1 MKLRTILIVL
11 AFLGW
16 TQPSWAQSAT
26 SPGAAPASSPEQYS
40 AMMTKYCIGCHN
52 ERAKTA
58 GVVLEKRDLS
68 RVASDAPLWEKVVR
82 KLRAGE
88 MPPSGTPRPDK
99 ASLGNFA
106 GYLENTLDQAFAA
119 HPNPG
124 RVMVHRLNRTEYS
137 NAIRDVLR
145 LDVDTSTLLPPDDS
159 AEGFDNIAQAL
170 TLSPVLIDRYVSAS
184 AKIARMAVGDPQVG
198 ISTAAYRPKPD
209 LSQDQHIEGLPLGTV
224 GGLVAK
230 HYFPLDG
237 DYVFEPKMSRS
248 INAVAHG
255 LENVHALEVTIDGVR
270 VSLVQFGGVEEDS
283 ASHRNGK
290 EVADLIDARLV
301 FRMKVSAGPHTVGV
315 AFLRYSEAQ
324 TAAVWQQFLRTTIDS
339 NETSG
344 APHLDK
350 VMITGP
356 FNASGPGDTP
366 SRRAIFICRAS
377 AEKDEWPCARKILTN
392 LARKAYRRPV
402 TDADMET
409 LLSLYQNR
417 RNNRGTFE
425 QGIEMAIRRVISGP
439 EFLFR
444 VESDPATGDPNTPY
458 RISDIELASRLSFF
472 LWSTVPDDQLYN
484 VAVAG
489 KLHEQPV
496 LEAQVRRML
505 ADPKANA
512 LVSNFAGQWLQLRNL
527 RGVVPDPTMFPDFD
541 DNLRQAMV
549 RETELLFGNVMRQD
563 RPVTELLTADYTFVN
578 ERLARHYGIR
588 GIYGDRY
595 RKIAITDESRKGLL
609 GQASILTL
617 TSVAI
622 RTSPV
627 GRGKWV
633 LINILGTPPAPPPP
647 NVPALNEAKGDKPL
661 SMRERMSAHRANPVC
676 ATCHRVMDP
685 IGFSLENFDAVGR
698 WRMTDNGAQIDA
710 ADSMFDGTKVEGAV
724 GLREFLLNR
733 GGARGEVFTQTVTEK
748 LLTYALGRPV
758 AYYDM
763 PVVRKIVRDS
773 AKNNYRFA
781 DLILGIVSSPSFEM
795 RVKGSSQTESA
806 SAKPAESPVAA
817 AASVR

>member
-1 MKLRTILIVL
+1 MKSRTILVVF
-11 AFLGW
+11 AFLSG
-16 TQPSWAQSAT
+16 TQQSWAQSAA
-26 SPGAAPASSPEQYS
+26 SPASAPASSPEQYS
-40 AMMTKYCIGCHN
+40 AMTKKYCIGCHN
-52 ERAKTA
+52 EKTKTA
-58 GVVLEKRDLS
+58 GLVLEKRDLS
-68 RVASDAPLWEKVVR
+68 QVASEAPLWEKVVR

-88 MPPSGTPRPDK
+88 MPPSGMPRPDK
-99 ASLGNFA
+99 ASLDSFA
-106 GYLENTLDQAFAA
+106 GYLEDTLDQAFAA
-119 HPNPG
+119 HANPG

-137 NAIRDVLR
+137 NAVRDVLR
-145 LDVDTSTLLPPDDS
+145 FDVDTSTLLPPDDS
-159 AEGFDNIAQAL
+159 ASGFDNIAQAL
-170 TLSPVLIDRYVSAS
+170 TLSPVLMDRYVSAS

-198 ISTAAYRPKPD
+198 VSTAAYRPTPD

-237 DYVFEPKMSRS
+237 EYVFEPKISRS
-248 INAVAHG
+248 INGVAHG
-255 LENVHALEVTIDGVR
+255 LEDVHALEVTIDGAR
-270 VSLVQFGGVEEDS
+270 VSLVHFGGVEEDG

-290 EVADLIDARLV
+290 EAADLIDARFV
-301 FRMKVSAGPHTVGV
+301 FRMKVSAGTHTVGL
-315 AFLRYSEAQ
+315 AFLRHSAAQ
-324 TAAVWQQFLRTTIDS
+324 AASVWQQFLNTTIDT

-350 VMITGP
+350 VIIAGP

-377 AEKDEWPCARKILTN
+377 AEKDELPCARKILTN

-402 TDADMET
+402 NGADMET

-417 RNNRGTFE
+417 RNNKGTFE

-444 VESDPATGDPNTPY
+444 IESDPATGDPKAPY

-512 LVSNFAGQWLQLRNL
+512 LVSNFADQWLQLRNL
-527 RGVVPDPTMFPDFD
+527 RGVVPDPTIFPDFD

-549 RETELLFGNVMRQD
+549 RETELLFGNVMRQN
-563 RPVTELLTADYTFVN
+563 RPVTELLTADYTFIN
-578 ERLARHYGIR
+578 ERLARHYGIP

-627 GRGKWV
+627 GRGKWI
-633 LINILGTPPAPPPP
+633 LINMLGTPPAPPPP
-647 NVPALNEAKGDKPL
+647 NVPALNEAKGEKPL
-661 SMRERMSAHRANPVC
+661 SMRERMAAHRANPVC
-676 ATCHRVMDP
+676 ATCHKVMDP

-698 WRMTDNGAQIDA
+698 WRMTDNGARIDA
-710 ADSMFDGTKVEGAV
+710 ADSMYDGTKVEGAV

-733 GGARGEVFTQTVTEK
+733 GGAQGEVFIQTVTEK

-758 AYYDM
+758 DYYDM
-763 PVVRKIVRDS
+763 PAVRKIVRES

-781 DLILGIVSSPSFEM
+781 DLILGIVSSTSFEM
-795 RVKGSSQTESA
+795 RVKGLSQAESA
-806 SAKPAESPVAA
+806 SAKPAERPVAA